1 MGMDRQI
8 KKKKW
13 PPKKIA
19 VYAAGALFV
28 LVVAYIFIFQMH
40 GSTLNVKAERITVS
54 TVSRGPFREFIPI
67 TGYVRPINTH
77 YLSASEGGR
86 VEEIYIEA
94 GEFVEEGQPI
104 LKLGNTNLVLDIMWR
119 EGDLYQ
125 QSNNL
130 RNTRLSLEQYRLQ
143 LNRDLAAVDNDLMQQ
158 KRIYDRYRELIKDSL
173 ISEHEYEIAED
184 QYEYLQKRRELTL
197 ETQKIELAFREG
209 QVDALE
215 ASLRRMEDNLAI
227 VKEKQDN
234 LTIKAPASGHL
245 TAMSAEIGESKTAGQ
260 HFGQIDILDGFSI
273 RAPIDEHYISRVE
286 IGRTGEFDFAGGT
299 YGCRVIRVY
308 PEVTDNRFE
317 VDLEFLED
325 EPEGVTRGM
334 TLHIKLELGD
344 LSEALLLPKGGFYN
358 TSGGN
363 WAYVVDEASRVA
375 TKRSI
380 KLGRQNPENYEVL
393 EGLQPGDKVI
403 TSSYEGFGNME
414 RLVLKD

>member
-19 VYAAGALFV
+19 AYSAGLIFV

-40 GSTLNVKAERITVS
+40 GSTLNVQKERITVS

-67 TGYVRPINTH
+67 TGYVEPINTH

-86 VEEIYIEA
+86 VEEIYIQA
-94 GEFVEEGQPI
+94 GEFVEKGQPI

-119 EGDLYQ
+119 EGDLFQ

-143 LNRDLAAVDNDLMQQ
+143 LNRDLAAVDNELMQQ
-158 KRIYDRYRELIKDSL
+158 KRIYDRYQELIKDSL
-173 ISEHEYEIAED
+173 ISEHEYEIAKD
-184 QYEYLQKRRELTL
+184 QYGYLQKRRELTL
-197 ETQKIELAFREG
+197 ETQKVELAFREG
-209 QVDALE
+209 QVEALE

-227 VKEKQDN
+227 VKEKQEN

-245 TAMSAEIGESKTAGQ
+245 TAMAAEIGESKTAGQ

-286 IGRTGEFDFAGGT
+286 IGRNGEFDFAGGT

-344 LSEALLLPKGGFYN
+344 LAEALLLSKGGFYN

-363 WAYVVDEASRVA
+363 WAYVLDEAGQIA
-375 TKRSI
+375 TKRFI
-380 KLGRQNPENYEVL
+380 KLGRQNPEAYEVL
-393 EGLQPGDKVI
+393 EGLEPGDKVI

-414 RLVLKD
+414 RLVLKE

>member
-1 MGMDRQI
+1 
-8 KKKKW
+8 
-13 PPKKIA
+13 
-19 VYAAGALFV
+19 
-28 LVVAYIFIFQMH
+28 MH
-40 GSTLNVKAERITVS
+40 GSTLNVQKERITVS

-67 TGYVRPINTH
+67 TGYVEPINTH

-86 VEEIYIEA
+86 VEEIYIQA

-119 EGDLYQ
+119 EGDLFQ

-143 LNRDLAAVDNDLMQQ
+143 LNRDLAAVDNELMQQ
-158 KRIYDRYRELIKDSL
+158 KRIYDRYQELIKDSL
-173 ISEHEYEIAED
+173 ISEHEYEIAKD
-184 QYEYLQKRRELTL
+184 QYGYLQKRRELTL

-209 QVDALE
+209 QVETLE
-215 ASLRRMEDNLAI
+215 ASLRRMDDNLAI
-227 VKEKQDN
+227 VKEKQEN

-245 TAMSAEIGESKTAGQ
+245 TAMAAEIGESKTAGQ

-286 IGRTGEFDFAGGT
+286 IGRNGEFDFAGGT

-344 LSEALLLPKGGFYN
+344 LAEALLLSKGGFYN

-363 WAYVVDEASRVA
+363 WAYVLDEAGQIA
-375 TKRSI
+375 TKRFI
-380 KLGRQNPENYEVL
+380 KLGRQNPEAYEVL
-393 EGLQPGDKVI
+393 EGLEPGDKVI

-414 RLVLKD
+414 RLVLKE

>member
-1 MGMDRQI
+1 MGMDKQI

-19 VYAAGALFV
+19 AYASGVLFV

-54 TVSRGPFREFIPI
+54 TVERGPFREFIPI
-67 TGYVRPINTH
+67 TGYVEPISTH
-77 YLSASEGGR
+77 FLSATEGGR
-86 VEEIYIEA
+86 VEEIYVEA
-94 GEFVEEGQPI
+94 GAHVHKGDPI

-119 EGDLYQ
+119 EGDLFQ

-143 LNRDLAAVDNDLMQQ
+143 LNRDLAAVDNDLQQQ
-158 KRIYDRYRELIKDSL
+158 KRIYERYQELIKDNL
-173 ISEHEYEIAED
+173 ISEHEFEIAKD
-184 QYEYLQKRRELTL
+184 QYEYLQKRRELTI
-197 ETQKIELAFREG
+197 ETQKNELAFREA
-209 QVDALE
+209 QIQALE
-215 ASLRRMEDNLAI
+215 ASLKRMEDNLAI
-227 VKEKQDN
+227 VKEKQEN
-234 LTIKAPASGHL
+234 LVVRAPVTGHL
-245 TAMSAEIGESKTAGQ
+245 TSLDAEIGESKAAGLK
-260 HFGQIDILDGFSI
+260 FGQIDILDGFRI
-273 RAPIDEHYISRVE
+273 RAPIDEHYISRVQL
-286 IGRTGEFDFAGGT
+286 GRNGEFDFAGGT
-299 YGCRVIRVY
+299 YGCRVKRVY

-325 EPEGVTRGM
+325 EPAGITRGL

-344 LSEALLLPKGGFYN
+344 LAEALLLPKGGFYN

-363 WAYVVDEASRVA
+363 WAYVLDGSGEVA
-375 TKRSI
+375 TKKPI
-380 KLGRQNPENYEVL
+380 KLGRQNPEAYEVL
-393 EGLQPGDKVI
+393 EGLLPGDRVI